1 MDYLRD
7 KKEVGQRLQKIRKTK
22 YKTQK
27 DFAEAL
33 YLSDRKTVS
42 KWETGET
49 EIPITQLSDICKLLD
64 CDLDYLFGKID
75 VSKNQTNNIM
85 IETGLSEMAVEVL
98 LNNQYTDILN
108 AILKDENFINLL
120 NIISEWSEAD
130 LDSTHGNLIVDNIV
144 YKLGLNSNI
153 SKTTAKILNR
163 LSKEGHSAIYRPM
176 ATEIAN
182 KMFDSIT
189 SALYEEATD
198 NG

>member
-7 KKEVGQRLQKIRKTK
+7 KKELGQRLQKIRKTK

-27 DFAEAL
+27 AFAEAL

-130 LDSTHGNLIVDNIV
+130 LDNTHNHLIIDNIRN
-144 YKLGLNSNI
+144 KLNDKSDL
-153 SKTTAKILNR
+153 SKTTIKVLSR
-163 LSKEGHSAIYRPM
+163 LSKDGHSAIYRPM

-182 KMFDSIT
+182 KMFDTVT
-189 SALYEEATD
+189 STLYEGATD